1 MDNASKA
8 LIMAGAIL
16 IAVGIVGI
24 GIYIFTTANSM
35 TDDALNQIDALTVQS
50 VNSQLVQY
58 EGKIRGRELKACINA
73 ARSINN
79 QNALPNS
86 KTIGLKF
93 GSIDVNKVPNSTVTG
108 ISDNTDYNVSFEYD
122 DATGF
127 ISKIVVD

>member
-16 IAVGIVGI
+16 IAVAIVGI

-50 VNSQLVQY
+50 INSQLEQY
-58 EGKIRGRELKACINA
+58 AGTIRGRELKQCINA

-79 QNALPNS
+79 KKSLPNGEQI
-86 KTIGLKF
+86 KLK
-93 GSIDVNKVPNSTVTG
+93 GDTLPQSTVTD
-108 ISDNTDYNVSFEYD
+108 IVDNQTYTVSFEYS
-122 DATGF
+122 AAGY
-127 ISKIVVD
+127 ISNIIY